1 VWYFFQLHFL
11 FLKIPHGKS
20 CCRIRFPA
28 VGRFLEF
35 FISLSL
41 VGEFVPDFFDFE
53 EYRSFILCGDRML
66 SLGKKMRE
74 GKLFALTL

>member
-1 VWYFFQLHFL
+1 
-11 FLKIPHGKS
+11 
-20 CCRIRFPA
+20 

-53 EYRSFILCGDRML
+53 EYRGFILCGDRML

-74 GKLFALTL
+74 EKLFALTL